1 MEKELENEI
10 KCCYCLQ
17 QLDKPKLLSC
27 LHTLCE
33 ECVKPLIQG
42 NSDNLLCC
50 VCSRIT
56 MVGMGFIAVFHYL
69 NLIKVSDR
77 FIELKKIS

>member
-33 ECVKPLIQG
+33 ECVKPLIQE
-42 NSDNLLCC
+42 NSDNLICC

-56 MVGMGFIAVFHYL
+56 KVGMSFIIL
-69 NLIKVSDR
+69 
-77 FIELKKIS
+77 IELKFQVDLCRIELRKIL